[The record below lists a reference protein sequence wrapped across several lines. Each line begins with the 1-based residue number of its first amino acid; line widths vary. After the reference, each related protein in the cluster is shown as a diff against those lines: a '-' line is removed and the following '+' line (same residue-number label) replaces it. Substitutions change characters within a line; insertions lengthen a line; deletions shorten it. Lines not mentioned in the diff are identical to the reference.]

1 MSDVPADIAALLP
14 ANAARHNVAV
24 PAGKLKSALD
34 LLIWGDPETLRPVP
48 WPEAARRA
56 SLSIQTMRKHLAN
69 PAVRRY
75 LTLERQV
82 FAASVSAQ
90 NIGRAVAIRDQDEN
104 RTAALQA
111 VRWIEEVA
119 SGRAASE
126 AGRVSAPGIVIN
138 IGAAAVPRSMP
149 ADDALI
155 EINPIGDAPEV

>member
-1 MSDVPADIAALLP
+1 
-14 ANAARHNVAV
+14 
-24 PAGKLKSALD
+24 
-34 LLIWGDPETLRPVP
+34 
-48 WPEAARRA
+48 
-56 SLSIQTMRKHLAN
+56 
-69 PAVRRY
+69 VRRY